1 MESNIIEDINNQI
14 FLYPTD
20 TVWGIGASIHSES
33 ACREIHEIKGSSTQK
48 PLSIL
53 FSNINMVLEYIDFP
67 KQMTREWLEEFF
79 TLESTL
85 GIPINWLKQ
94 DIPKWIS
101 CGSLHLCIRCLDIP
115 EVEKII
121 NKLGNPIITTSI
133 NKTGEAPLI
142 THEEVL
148 AFVKNNPHDYKI
160 INLNNLTLSGNS
172 STIIFFDEAV
182 KMKVIRKGTK
192 IIELEKH
199 LEVLAT

>member
-1 MESNIIEDINNQI
+1 LEGNIIEDVNNQV

-20 TVWGIGASIHSES
+20 TVWGIGASIYSES
-33 ACREIHEIKGSSTQK
+33 ACREIHEIKGSSSEK

-53 FSNINMVLEYIDFP
+53 FSNISMVLDYIEFP

-85 GIPINWLKQ
+85 GIPLSWLKK
-94 DIPKWIS
+94 DVPKWIS
-101 CGSLHLCIRCLDIP
+101 CDSPHLCIRCLEIP
-115 EVEKII
+115 EVKNII
-121 NKLGNPIITTSI
+121 DKLGNPIITTSI

-142 THEEVL
+142 THKEVL
-148 AFVKNNPHDYKI
+148 DFVKNVPHDYKI
-160 INLNNLTLSGNS
+160 VNLDNPTLSGDS
-172 STIIFFDEAV
+172 STIIFFDETV

-199 LEVLAT
+199 LEVLST